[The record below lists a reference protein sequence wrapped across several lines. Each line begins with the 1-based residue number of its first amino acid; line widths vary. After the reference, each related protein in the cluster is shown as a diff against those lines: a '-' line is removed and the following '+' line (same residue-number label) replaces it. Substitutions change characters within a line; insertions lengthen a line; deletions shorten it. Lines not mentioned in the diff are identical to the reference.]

1 MASAEKWGR
10 LTSSRES
17 GGALLLD
24 DASLAACS
32 AELQELCRR
41 QLDLLS
47 VTLQLSLRA
56 VLNSSFDGSL
66 DEELL
71 RQQLLKDA
79 SGLRS
84 TVYVRSPAS
93 LQTGQL
99 TMQLVAAVGGD
110 PGADLQQQQRQQQRF
125 LFLGQDGMAG
135 CSMLEQE
142 QQILEQQIIVLPDS
156 GGLVLPLAS
165 NGFLVGLLVVER
177 YLETEQQQLAQGPPS
192 AGAAAAAPASR
203 GVTAVPGTAGIAGA
217 AGHTFDTAS
226 SVGSAMVTPPTGLL
240 FRSAELQLL
249 KQSAA
254 VLSMAC
260 AMDLRAALERVGAAS
275 RQGQASALVQAGTRL
290 QEVVQQLQVALHP
303 AVAASVVP
311 PALLQSSGNTR
322 QRKALPPSGGSSPA
336 LDSLDGSSSG
346 QWQLAVPMVDQ
357 PGPLSSS
364 SSSDCDFQQG
374 STIEMSV
381 DEPSSTARPSA
392 SQSPSRT
399 GDGSS
404 SSSNGSGSSRNSI
417 TSSSSDALVFGS
429 RASANLLNVLM
440 PLLASATNFAAVSGV
455 RFVVASPGGGTSAAS
470 ASGPGAASATATA
483 TGTAQRQLVLPAAE
497 VAVGPGKLKRMLSQ
511 LVDGVMACALR
522 GDLVQ
527 ASVLAQEWQG
537 RPGVAISLCCCYSL
551 AHDGGSAARDNGS
564 VSSRAATRLHRPPL
578 QPEFAFLEGS
588 ALEAGGFFEV
598 NQDRAPDVQH
608 LNSSTLSALLWLPA
622 VGHEAAWG

>member
-1 MASAEKWGR
+1 LLAALNRVDVVHAEKWGR

-24 DASLAACS
+24 DDASLAACS
-32 AELQELCRR
+32 AELQELCHR

-125 LFLGQDGMAG
+125 LFLGQDGMVG

-177 YLETEQQQLAQGPPS
+177 YLETEQQQLAQGPLS
-192 AGAAAAAPASR
+192 AGAAAAASQE
-203 GVTAVPGTAGIAGA
+203 VTAVPGTAGIAGA

-275 RQGQASALVQAGTRL
+275 RQGQASALVQA
-290 QEVVQQLQVALHP
+290 V
-303 AVAASVVP
+303 
-311 PALLQSSGNTR
+311 
-322 QRKALPPSGGSSPA
+322 
-336 LDSLDGSSSG
+336 SSS
-346 QWQLAVPMVDQ
+346 A
-357 PGPLSSS
+357 
-364 SSSDCDFQQG
+364 
-374 STIEMSV
+374 
-381 DEPSSTARPSA
+381 
-392 SQSPSRT
+392 
-399 GDGSS
+399 
-404 SSSNGSGSSRNSI
+404 
-417 TSSSSDALVFGS
+417 
-429 RASANLLNVLM
+429 
-440 PLLASATNFAAVSGV
+440 
-455 RFVVASPGGGTSAAS
+455 
-470 ASGPGAASATATA
+470 
-483 TGTAQRQLVLPAAE
+483 
-497 VAVGPGKLKRMLSQ
+497 
-511 LVDGVMACALR
+511 
-522 GDLVQ
+522 
-527 ASVLAQEWQG
+527 
-537 RPGVAISLCCCYSL
+537 CCC
-551 AHDGGSAARDNGS
+551 
-564 VSSRAATRLHRPPL
+564 
-578 QPEFAFLEGS
+578 
-588 ALEAGGFFEV
+588 
-598 NQDRAPDVQH
+598 
-608 LNSSTLSALLWLPA
+608 
-622 VGHEAAWG
+622 

>member
-1 MASAEKWGR
+1 MLLCAAASTNTA
-10 LTSSRES
+10 LD
-17 GGALLLD
+17 ALLLT
-24 DASLAACS
+24 ACC
-32 AELQELCRR
+32 LH
-41 QLDLLS
+41 
-47 VTLQLSLRA
+47 
-56 VLNSSFDGSL
+56 VL
-66 DEELL
+66 
-71 RQQLLKDA
+71 
-79 SGLRS
+79 
-84 TVYVRSPAS
+84 P
-93 LQTGQL
+93 TG
-99 TMQLVAAVGGD
+99 
-110 PGADLQQQQRQQQRF
+110 
-125 LFLGQDGMAG
+125 
-135 CSMLEQE
+135 
-142 QQILEQQIIVLPDS
+142 ILEQ
-156 GGLVLPLAS
+156 
-165 NGFLVGLLVVER
+165 
-177 YLETEQQQLAQGPPS
+177 
-192 AGAAAAAPASR
+192 
-203 GVTAVPGTAGIAGA
+203 
-217 AGHTFDTAS
+217 
-226 SVGSAMVTPPTGLL
+226 
-240 FRSAELQLL
+240 
-249 KQSAA
+249 
-254 VLSMAC
+254 
-260 AMDLRAALERVGAAS
+260 
-275 RQGQASALVQAGTRL
+275 GTRL

-322 QRKALPPSGGSSPA
+322 QRKALPPAGGSSPA

-346 QWQLAVPMVDQ
+346 QWQLAVPMADQ

-364 SSSDCDFQQG
+364 SSSDCDYQQG

-417 TSSSSDALVFGS
+417 TSSSSDALVFAS

-455 RFVVASPGGGTSAAS
+455 RFVVASPGGGTLGA
-470 ASGPGAASATATA
+470 ASGPGPEAATATATA

-564 VSSRAATRLHRPPL
+564 VSSRAAARLHRPPL
-578 QPEFAFLEGS
+578 QSEFAFLEGS

-598 NQDRAPDVQH
+598 NQDRAPDAQH
-608 LNSSTLSALLWLPA
+608 LNSSTLTALLWLPA
-622 VGHEAAWG
+622 VGREAAWG